1 MLQEMESAWEGE
13 PPVLDADAEGVVD
26 AERDI
31 LEPEPEPEPESGP
44 GLDSAGDS
52 SGRATTV
59 QLQTITPV
67 VDEPWAT
74 GFLLFGCAAVLCVTA
89 AAIGWRRYS
98 ERPKPPLSLSREQ
111 KKDLVR
117 RAAQAGGL
125 TAVGSIRRH
134 ELRMAEEQ
142 GRQQQ
147 QRRQRHEQKTT
158 EEDCVV
164 EVENPLGLH

>member
-13 PPVLDADAEGVVD
+13 APVLDADAEGVVD

-31 LEPEPEPEPESGP
+31 LEPEPEPEPEP
-44 GLDSAGDS
+44 GLESAEDS
-52 SGRATTV
+52 SGRTTTV
-59 QLQTITPV
+59 KLQTTTPV

-89 AAIGWRRYS
+89 AAIGWRRYL
-98 ERPKPPLSLSREQ
+98 ERPKPPLSREQ

-134 ELRMAEEQ
+134 ELRMAEQQ

-147 QRRQRHEQKTT
+147 RQRQRREEKTT